1 MCTAD
6 IAGGQSFHQDL
17 RLGLSAK
24 VHLQVA
30 MEKTK
35 GNTVKAIE
43 VLRTYLDTFMTDKD
57 AWAELGDLYLEVSQ
71 ELKACDPLQLQ
82 L

>member
-1 MCTAD
+1 M
-6 IAGGQSFHQDL
+6 
-17 RLGLSAK
+17 LSSSILY
-24 VHLQVA
+24 LQVA

-43 VLRTYLDTFMTDKD
+43 LLRTYLDTFMTDKD

-71 ELKACDPLQLQ
+71 QLARGIAYSSR
-82 L
+82 